1 MTYYYILKSN
11 QSPGFF
17 MTVILGVVC
26 SNKKNPLQR
35 LWLIAK
41 LNSSLQN
48 LLPSVLELL
57 VQKDVVVVVVVAA
70 AVVVLVVVAA
80 VVLVVVAAVVE
91 LEASG

>member
-1 MTYYYILKSN
+1 
-11 QSPGFF
+11 

-26 SNKKNPLQR
+26 SNKKNPSQR

-70 AVVVLVVVAA
+70 VVVLVVVAA